1 MACAIRSNPSIPL
14 SAACQADVGISA
26 VGQPVPSVNLQV
38 KISIPIKELLQA
50 LSQISPTV
58 PMGGS
63 GSSGSSHQD
72 SKVVPAVPAVSPVPV
87 VPKVSNDSNISRVSS
102 LTQRTSVTAVTSVT
116 SKPPFGVSDVSGSWE
131 SEMRRSVRV
140 SNLLKRMSSQHLKQT
155 FGHHVGPVCEC
166 SVEQEGAYRLTFSS
180 EEHARKAVEKYHG
193 GLLEITNKTAK
204 TDGTGPKGDGR
215 GGDFDFEIS
224 LWPNSATI
232 ECLQDHVGPLSK
244 CSLRGGEGWLTLFV
258 SSRAQQLK
266 HERGQSSIAFKA
278 TFISVCHM
286 DHIDG
291 AGDIS
296 HEYISFLQGLPVD
309 L

>member
-1 MACAIRSNPSIPL
+1 M
-14 SAACQADVGISA
+14 GH
-26 VGQPVPSVNLQV
+26 PVPSVNLQV

-58 PMGGS
+58 PLGGS
-63 GSSGSSHQD
+63 GSSQD
-72 SKVVPAVPAVSPVPV
+72 SKVVPAVPAVSPIPV
-87 VPKVSNDSNISRVSS
+87 IPNVSNDSNISRVSS
-102 LTQRTSVTAVTSVT
+102 LTQRASLTQRTSVTSVT

-140 SNLLKRMSSQHLKQT
+140 SNFLKRMSSQHLKQT
-155 FGHHVGPVCEC
+155 FGHHVGPVFEC
-166 SVEQEGAYRLTFSS
+166 SVEKGGAYRLTFGS

-193 GLLEITNKTAK
+193 GLLEITNKTVK
-204 TDGTGPKGDGR
+204 TDGTGATDGT
-215 GGDFDFEIS
+215 GDFDFEIS

-244 CSLRGGEGWLTLFV
+244 CSLRGGEGWVTLFV

-266 HERGQSSIAFKA
+266 HERGQSSIDFKA
-278 TFISVCHM
+278 TFISVCHIDHI

-291 AGDIS
+291 AGDLS